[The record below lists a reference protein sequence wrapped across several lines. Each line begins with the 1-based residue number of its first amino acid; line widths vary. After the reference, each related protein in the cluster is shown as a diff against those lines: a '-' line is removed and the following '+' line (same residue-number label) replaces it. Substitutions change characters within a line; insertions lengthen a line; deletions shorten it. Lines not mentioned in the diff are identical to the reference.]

1 MTTCTSC
8 PQGNIIFG
16 YQGVSGSCT
25 VLVPISGTDDGAL
38 YVYMS
43 TPSGSLS
50 GSVIYGSGTDGLP
63 HAIGAVPAEDGS
75 GQYALKTDTELILS
89 GNIIVSNVKIYSVDG
104 TSGSLVYGKAAADG
118 TVFVTSSDINPI
130 WVAISGSSGAGL
142 AVTSSCT
149 APVWTTL
156 ASGCYTASIDSVG
169 DLHTYDSRT
178 SGSILASS
186 IFVSGSI
193 VGTHAY
199 LAAISGSTVNT
210 TNAALA
216 ASSSIVANSLVV
228 SGSIVGTHAY
238 LSGISGSVVAN
249 TNAVLAVSG
258 STVKTT
264 DAVLSTSGS
273 VVANTNA
280 VLALS
285 SSTVNTTNAVLAA
298 SSSIVYNSALVSG
311 SVVASTNAI
320 LASNALTSGSIVAFA
335 SESFNENRLNMLYSM
350 FPYQLGVDGGS
361 YDNAASSTTVNVWGT
376 TAITGTTICPW
387 IYNATDLT
395 WHYVTLPTVTTASFT
410 VSPAIGTLS
419 ASLVIR
425 FNKAKQG
432 YNSANDSYQ
441 VTTLNPEYTHATGPT
456 QWVSESAGAMGL
468 TTSSDIPMSTYSRFA
483 LQFSRMVGVT
493 CSLSAT
499 ISSDAVPIANDF
511 YPITEMLYGTSL
523 INGDCYL
530 VQSEPL
536 KASWLRVNYWKSAA
550 ANGILLRYWL
560 Y

>member
-118 TVFVTSSDINPI
+118 TVYVTSSLISPV
-130 WVAISGSSGAGL
+130 WVTGSIGTVSSI
-142 AVTSSCT
+142 TSSCT

-238 LSGISGSVVAN
+238 LSGISGSVAAN

-335 SESFNENRLNMLYSM
+335 SESFNENILNMIYSM
-350 FPYQLGVDGGS
+350 FPYQLGVDGGTF
-361 YDNAASSTTVNVWGT
+361 DNAAGGTVVSVYGT
-376 TAITGTTICPW
+376 TAITGSTICPW
-387 IYNATDLT
+387 VFNATDLT
-395 WHYVTLPTVTTASFT
+395 RHYVALNTVTTASFT
-410 VSPAIGTLS
+410 VSPAIPSIS

-441 VTTLNPEYTHATGPT
+441 VTTLNPEYNHATGPT

-468 TTSSDIPMSTYSRFA
+468 TTSSDIPMSTYSRFV

-511 YPITEMLYGTSL
+511 YPITEALYGSSL

-530 VQSEPL
+530 VQSEPM
-536 KASWLRVNYWKSAA
+536 KASWIRVNYWKSTSS
-550 ANGILLRYWL
+550 NGILLRYWL